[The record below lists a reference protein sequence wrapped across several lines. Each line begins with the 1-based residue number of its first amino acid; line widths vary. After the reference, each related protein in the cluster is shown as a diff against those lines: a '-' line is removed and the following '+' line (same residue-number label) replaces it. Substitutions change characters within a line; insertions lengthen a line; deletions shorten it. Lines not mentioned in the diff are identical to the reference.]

1 MTPRLLRFAAS
12 QSADERSEEM
22 YAYLGTR
29 RIRLDPAKSKGKGCE
44 ADIFDIGNDTAV
56 KIFKPPDHP
65 DFDGVP
71 AEQQAARERIRI
83 HQTKLPALMKF
94 SGKLPARVILPSE
107 LVRDDPNGA
116 LVGYAMPFIRNA
128 EVLLRYGD
136 RTFRE
141 AGVPNDQVRRIFLD
155 LHQAV
160 LGIHHSGIVIGDFND
175 LNVLVRG
182 EETFVVDTDSCQ
194 FDPYLARMFTAR
206 FVDPMKIDP
215 KARSIMLAKPYDEY
229 SDWYAYAVMLWQS
242 LLFVGPYGGVYRP
255 KDPAR
260 RMPHDLRPLRRI
272 TVFHPEVLYPKP
284 AVHFRVLSDDLLQ
297 YFHRV
302 FERDE
307 RGDFPCSLLESL
319 EWKRCSC
326 GTVHARAVCP
336 TCNTPGLVKETIRVK
351 GNVSAE
357 EILKTKGVI
366 LHAAYQRGKLL
377 FLYYED
383 GRFKRED
390 GTTVMQGELDPL
402 MRFRASGA
410 RTLIGKGGRV
420 ATVAAHSQPEHL
432 SVDTFGNLPLFD
444 AIGERRFWVKGGR
457 LMTDGPLGPEE
468 IGAVLEDQTVF
479 WAGEKFGFG
488 FYRASNL
495 SVAFVFEPHRNGI
508 NDSVR
513 LPRFTGALIDS
524 TAVFADERVWFF
536 AALEERG
543 KTAHRC
549 FVIRRDGT
557 LEAEADAFPGDGSWL
572 STIRGKSAVGKSLF
586 VATDEG
592 IVRLEVDAGA
602 ISVVRQFPDTEPF
615 VDESTHLFVDPKG
628 IYAVRKQT
636 VTLLSIS

>member
-1 MTPRLLRFAAS
+1 
-12 QSADERSEEM
+12 M

-29 RIRLDPAKSKGKGCE
+29 RIRLEPSKSIGKGGE
-44 ADIFDIGNDTAV
+44 ADIFDIGSDTAV

-65 DFDGVP
+65 DLDGIAV
-71 AEQQAARERIRI
+71 EQQAARERIRT
-83 HQTKLPALMKF
+83 HQTKLPALMQF
-94 SGKLPARVILPSE
+94 TGKLPMRVVLPYELARN
-107 LVRDDPNGA
+107 DPNGA
-116 LVGYAMPFIRNA
+116 LVGYAMAFIRNA

-141 AGVPNDQVRRIFLD
+141 AGVPNERVGRVFLD
-155 LHQAV
+155 LQRTV
-160 LGIHHSGIVIGDFND
+160 QGIHHAGCVIGDFND
-175 LNVLVRG
+175 LNILVRG
-182 EETFVVDTDSCQ
+182 EEAYVIDADSFQ
-194 FDPYLARMFTAR
+194 FGPYLARMFTTR
-206 FVDPMKIDP
+206 FIDP
-215 KARSIMLAKPYDEY
+215 TKLNPKAASLTLDKPYDQH
-229 SDWYAYAVMLWQS
+229 SDWYAYAVMLMQS

-307 RGDFPCSLLESL
+307 RGIFPRSFLESL
-319 EWKRCSC
+319 EWRTCSC
-326 GTVHARAVCP
+326 GTIHARSVCP
-336 TCNTPGLVKETIRVK
+336 VCKTPGLVKETIRVK
-351 GNVSAE
+351 GTVSAS

-377 FLYYED
+377 LLYHED

-390 GTTVMQGELDPL
+390 GRMIMQGERDPL
-402 MRFRASGA
+402 IRFRVSGD

-420 ATVAAHSQPEHL
+420 VTIAADSPPQYL

-444 AIGERRFWVKGGR
+444 ATGERRLWVKGGR
-457 LMTDGPLGPEE
+457 LVQDGALGPEE

-479 WAGEKFGFG
+479 WSGEKFGFG

-513 LPRFTGALIDS
+513 LPGFSGALIDS
-524 TAVFADERVWFF
+524 TAVFTDERVWFF

-543 KTAHRC
+543 KTVHRC

-557 LEAEADAFPGDGSWL
+557 LEAQAEGIPGDGGWL
-572 STIRGKSAVGKSLF
+572 STLRGKSAVGKSLF
-586 VATDEG
+586 VATDDG
-592 IVRLEVDAGA
+592 IVRLEIDAGS
-602 ISVVRQFPDTEPF
+602 ISIVRQFPDTEPF
-615 VDESTHLFVDPKG
+615 VDGETHLFADPKG

-636 VTLLSIS
+636 VTLLSIA

>member
-1 MTPRLLRFAAS
+1 MH
-12 QSADERSEEM
+12 
-22 YAYLGTR
+22 AYLGTR
-29 RIRLDPAKSKGKGCE
+29 RIRLDPSKSIGKGGE
-44 ADIFDIGNDTAV
+44 ADIFDIGSDTAV

-65 DFDGVP
+65 DLYGIP

-83 HQTKLPALMKF
+83 HQTKLPALMNF
-94 SGKLPARVILPSE
+94 SGKLHARIVLPFE
-107 LVRDDPNGA
+107 LVRNDPNGA

-141 AGVPNDQVRRIFLD
+141 AGVSNDRVGRIFLD
-155 LHQAV
+155 LHRAV
-160 LGIHHSGIVIGDFND
+160 EGVHRSGIVIGDFND

-182 EETFVVDTDSCQ
+182 EEVFVIDADSFQ
-194 FDPYLARMFTAR
+194 FGRYLARMFTTR
-206 FVDPMKIDP
+206 FVDPTKLDP
-215 KARSIMLAKPYDEY
+215 KAASLTLAKPYDEH
-229 SDWYAYAVMLWQS
+229 SDWYAYAVMLMQS

-255 KDPAR
+255 KDPTR
-260 RMPHDLRPLRRI
+260 RTPHDLRPLQRI

-284 AVHFRVLSDDLLQ
+284 AVHFRLLSDDLLE

-307 RGDFPCSLLESL
+307 RGDFPRSLLESL
-319 EWKRCSC
+319 EWRTCPC
-326 GTVHARAVCP
+326 GTVHARSVCP
-336 TCNTPGLVKETIRVK
+336 VCNTPGLVKETIRVK
-351 GNVSAE
+351 GKVSAS

-366 LHAAYQRGKLL
+366 LHAAYQHAKLL
-377 FLYYED
+377 FLYHES

-402 MRFRASGA
+402 MRFRVSGQ
-410 RTLIGKGGRV
+410 RTFVGKGGRV
-420 ATVAAHSQPEHL
+420 VAIAPNSQPEQF

-444 AIGERRFWVKGGR
+444 VTAERRFWVRNGR
-457 LMTDGPLGPEE
+457 LMQDGALGPEE
-468 IGAVLEDQTVF
+468 IGTVLEDQTVL
-479 WAGEKFGFG
+479 WTGEKFGFG

-513 LPRFTGALIDS
+513 LPGFTGALIDS
-524 TAVFADERVWFF
+524 TAVFTDERVWFF

-543 KTAHRC
+543 KTVHRC

-557 LEAEADAFPGDGSWL
+557 LEAEAQALPGDGSWL
-572 STIRGKSAVGKSLF
+572 STLRGKSAVAKSLF
-586 VATDEG
+586 AATDEG

-602 ISVVRQFPDTEPF
+602 ISIVRQFPDTEPF

-636 VTLLSIS
+636 VTLLSIV